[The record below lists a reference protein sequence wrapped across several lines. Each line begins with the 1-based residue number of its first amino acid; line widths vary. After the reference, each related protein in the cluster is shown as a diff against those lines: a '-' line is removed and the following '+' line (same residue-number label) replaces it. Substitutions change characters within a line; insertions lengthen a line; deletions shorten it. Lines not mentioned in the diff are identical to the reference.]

1 MAGLSSTFRA
11 RNNIRLPRTQPSGKI
26 DAPKLGG
33 KLRQSRIALLLGT
46 RPEAIKLSPVARALE
61 ELGEPPALI
70 VTGQHP
76 GLELAN
82 HQLECFPATFL
93 DNPGLPD
100 PSLHADLVR
109 TAVKRLLTSNP
120 PQLLMVAGG
129 TSSALGGA
137 LAARETG
144 VPIAHLEAGLR
155 TFDPNQPWPEE
166 ENRAIIDRLANLLF
180 APTRM
185 NAANLRRDLVPG
197 QVHVTGSSAMDA
209 LTQVVGRLPV
219 RPRRRAP
226 WSRFSMLVTCHR
238 RESWKAGLEGVAEAL
253 RILSSNVRIS
263 LVLPP
268 NPTVTQRMTELLGG
282 TGNITLIPPLSH
294 AAFIEAMR
302 SVDLVLSDSGGVEEE
317 APALGVPLLVLR
329 DKTERPEGLANGSSE
344 LVGTC
349 AESIIG
355 KVEQLRRN
363 PEMLRAMRR
372 SSLPFGDGRSGPR
385 IARRSLLFVDEL
397 ATTLQS
403 SIA

>member
-1 MAGLSSTFRA
+1 MAKVT
-11 RNNIRLPRTQPSGKI
+11 
-26 DAPKLGG
+26 APKLGG
-33 KLRQSRIALLLGT
+33 KLRQSRIALLFGT
-46 RPEAIKLSPVARALE
+46 RPEAIKLSPVARALG

-82 HQLECFPATFL
+82 HKLEGFPASFL
-93 DNPGLPD
+93 NNPGLPD

-109 TAVKRLLTSNP
+109 SAAKRLLSSNP
-120 PQLLMVAGG
+120 PQLLIVAGG

-137 LAARETG
+137 LAAKEAG
-144 VPIAHLEAGLR
+144 VPFAHLDAGLR

-166 ENRAIIDRLANLLF
+166 ENRVIIDRLANILF
-180 APTRM
+180 ASTRM
-185 NAANLRRDLVPG
+185 NAANLRRDMVPG
-197 QVHVTGSSAMDA
+197 QIHVTGSSGMDA
-209 LTQVVGRLPV
+209 LSEIVGRLPA

-226 WSRFSMLVTCHR
+226 WRRFRILVTCHR
-238 RESWKAGLEGVAEAL
+238 RDNWQAGLEGLAEAL
-253 RILSSNVRIS
+253 GKLSSNVRTS
-263 LVLPP
+263 LILPP
-268 NPTVTQRMTELLGG
+268 NPTITERMTALLRD
-282 TGNITLIPPLSH
+282 TREITLVPPLSH

-344 LVGTC
+344 LVGTS
-349 AESIIG
+349 AERIVE
-355 KVEQLRRN
+355 KVDQLRRR
-363 PEMLRAMRR
+363 PDQLRAMRR

-385 IARRSLLFVDEL
+385 IARRALLFLDEL
-397 ATTLQS
+397 ASPLQS